1 VSSTESVANKQL
13 WVNNDRI
20 KDSCER
26 VEEMKKVS
34 GFTIVELVVVII
46 ILGILAAT
54 ALPRFIDVSADA
66 HSASVDA
73 VKGGLESGVALV
85 HAKWRA
91 SGKPTAGVSM
101 ADGTSVFT
109 SATGWMVGTDNA
121 TLAAGDCDE
130 VFNTLL
136 TNSPPIQAAESADA
150 STALTDYNSDTSV
163 DWFHEFGNTD
173 QCVYWYGSSGVVAGS
188 IPTITYDTGDGTV
201 TRTN

>member
-1 VSSTESVANKQL
+1 
-13 WVNNDRI
+13 
-20 KDSCER
+20 
-26 VEEMKKVS
+26 MKKNL

-73 VKGGLESGVALV
+73 VKGGLESGVGLV

-109 SATGWMVGTDNA
+109 NTSGWMVGTDNA
-121 TLAAGDCDE
+121 TLAANDCDE

-136 TNSPPIQAAESADA
+136 TNAPPIQAAESDDAADA
-150 STALTDYNSDTSV
+150 LADYNTDTTV
-163 DWFHEFGNTD
+163 DWFHDFANSD
-173 QCVYWYGSSGVVAGS
+173 QCLYWYGSSGVAAGS
-188 IPTITYDTGDGTV
+188 MPIITYDTGDGTV

>member
-1 VSSTESVANKQL
+1 
-13 WVNNDRI
+13 
-20 KDSCER
+20 
-26 VEEMKKVS
+26 MKKVS

-85 HAKWRA
+85 HAKWMA

-101 ADGTSVFT
+101 ADGTTVYT
-109 SATGWMVGTDNA
+109 STTGWMVGTDNA

-136 TNSPPIQAAESADA
+136 NNAPPIQAAESAT
-150 STALTDYNSDTSV
+150 STVALADYNGDTTV
-163 DWFHEFGNTD
+163 DWFHVFSAPNCTFF
-173 QCVYWYGSSGVVAGS
+173 YGASGVAAGS
-188 IPTITYDTGDGTV
+188 MPYITYNTSDGSIS
-201 TRTN
+201 RTN